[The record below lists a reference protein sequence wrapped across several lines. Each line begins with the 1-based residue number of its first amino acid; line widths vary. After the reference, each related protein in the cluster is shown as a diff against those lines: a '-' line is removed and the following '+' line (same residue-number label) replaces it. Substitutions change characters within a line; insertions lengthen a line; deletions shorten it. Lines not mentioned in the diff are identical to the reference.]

1 MFSFREVIRAIRCYG
16 LAHTLIRRQRLLKW
30 ILLPGL
36 MFMGLFSLGT
46 WLVWIASELVTT
58 DINSSLGVSRWIQ
71 RLESGWVS
79 FFFILLGLSVRLVF
93 FSFFFSLLK
102 YLLVIVLAPYFE
114 RMASLTESFINPM
127 EPRPAQQLHVVQR
140 AATLA
145 ARNGTIQTIVLG
157 ILLVLSFIPVA
168 GWVTP
173 LVCFVVECYYFG
185 FAVLDHACRLHRLS
199 YSQSINFISDH
210 RGLAIG
216 NGLVFYLFMFIP
228 VAGWILGPGYAMVA
242 ATISLRQKS

>member
-1 MFSFREVIRAIRCYG
+1 
-16 LAHTLIRRQRLLKW
+16 
-30 ILLPGL
+30 
-36 MFMGLFSLGT
+36 MGLFCIGT
-46 WLVWIASELVTT
+46 WLVWIASDLVTT
-58 DINSSLGVSRWIQ
+58 DIYSSLGVSRWIQ

-79 FFFILLGLSVRLVF
+79 FFLILLGVSVRLVF

-127 EPRPAQQLHVVQR
+127 EPRPAHPQLVTQT
-140 AATLA
+140 AAILA
-145 ARNGTIQTIVLG
+145 GRNSAIQTMAIA
-157 ILLVLSFIPVA
+157 LLLALSFIPLA

-173 LVCFVVECYYFG
+173 LLCFVVECYFFG
-185 FAVLDHACRLHRLS
+185 FAILDHGCRLHRLS

-210 RGLAIG
+210 RGLALG
-216 NGLVFYLFMFIP
+216 NGLVFYLLMFIP
-228 VAGWILGPGYAMVA
+228 VAGWILGPGYAVVA